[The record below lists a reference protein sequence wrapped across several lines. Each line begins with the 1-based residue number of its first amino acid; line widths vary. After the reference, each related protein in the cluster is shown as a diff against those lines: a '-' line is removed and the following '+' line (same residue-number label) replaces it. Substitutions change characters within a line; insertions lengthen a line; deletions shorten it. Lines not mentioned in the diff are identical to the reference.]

1 MGDEREGPVEA
12 HGEGTGATR
21 SQHVVLQGAAD
32 ARTMAAALR
41 PAIERSRSE
50 GAPSEPLCLVVV
62 PTVEQAFHAARQA
75 RLLLADPN
83 IRVVPVSAVTRAQRL
98 LQSAAVSVVTGT
110 VQDLLQLR
118 RQAALRLDSLR
129 AVVLTGLDV
138 MLAEGEQDHLVALL
152 ADAPSDATRIATLDQ
167 EVPETEAFLEA
178 HLRRARRIVTV
189 PTPEQPLAVVP
200 RYAIATRAGRAD
212 ALRALLDEVDPPS
225 LAVVAFS
232 DRGIVEAREA
242 LEEMGVIVDDRN
254 VHVTSEAP
262 PEHVALAVFWE
273 TPHTTELLD
282 RVLSTRPAESVSLV
296 QPNEVP
302 AFQRLTGNATTA
314 WNPPMRRETIAS
326 RTSQLRTAIR
336 STLANGAGASASELA
351 LLEPLLESYDAL
363 EIAAAALRLYEG
375 AKRETNAL
383 KTRIAMTAA
392 APAAAPA
399 VATAS
404 RGVPPGRQRVF
415 LAVGKRDNVRVGDVV
430 GAIANEGGVPGDR
443 IGQVELF
450 ESHTLVELSADDATR
465 VVDALASAS
474 VRGRRVN
481 ARLDTGGPPRGERRG
496 GAFGPRDRGPRGGDR
511 EDRERPRGFSR
522 GDSDRPRRGGPR
534 NTSEARR
541 SFSDRSPR
549 ERAESS
555 REWSERGERLQRSRR
570 TQRESTRD
578 YESDD

>member
-1 MGDEREGPVEA
+1 MEA
-12 HGEGTGATR
+12 RGEGTGATR

-363 EIAAAALRLYEG
+363 EIAAAAFVRRRKARNQRTQDTHCHDSGCTCRCACSGNSITRRATRTSARVPCRRKARQRARWRHRWRNRERRRCSGRSHRTGG
-375 AKRETNAL
+375 AV
-383 KTRIAMTAA
+383 RIAHACRVVRRRCDTCRRRTCVGVSARATGQRTTRHGRTAA
-392 APAAAPA
+392 
-399 VATAS
+399 
-404 RGVPPGRQRVF
+404 R
-415 LAVGKRDNVRVGDVV
+415 
-430 GAIANEGGVPGDR
+430 
-443 IGQVELF
+443 
-450 ESHTLVELSADDATR
+450 
-465 VVDALASAS
+465 
-474 VRGRRVN
+474 
-481 ARLDTGGPPRGERRG
+481 
-496 GAFGPRDRGPRGGDR
+496 
-511 EDRERPRGFSR
+511 
-522 GDSDRPRRGGPR
+522 
-534 NTSEARR
+534 
-541 SFSDRSPR
+541 
-549 ERAESS
+549 
-555 REWSERGERLQRSRR
+555 
-570 TQRESTRD
+570 
-578 YESDD
+578 